1 MNAGSLAQLRPRRCR
16 HGIGLRRGFSLVEAV
31 VAAGIVALMLVASLN
46 LLTGAAR
53 SRAADSDRRT
63 ALMLADQLMAE
74 IQQQPY
80 KDESLTGLLFGPE
93 LGETGGTRAKFDDVD
108 DYDGFAEKPLLLKDG
123 SPLAGFEAWQRKVKV
138 KWVQPGGLAA
148 AVMDT
153 GLELIEVKVI
163 DPKGRETAVHALR
176 SSYTTADPPPAGTTA
191 MLWAGIELDVGTSP
205 TRHATLGVTM
215 LNRPPTP

>member
-1 MNAGSLAQLRPRRCR
+1 MGPRS
-16 HGIGLRRGFSLVEAV
+16 GFSLVEAV

-53 SRAADSDRRT
+53 TRAADSDRRT
-63 ALMLADQLMAE
+63 ALMLAGQLMAE

-93 LGETGGTRAKFDDVD
+93 LGETNGTRANFDDVD
-108 DYDGFAEKPLLLKDG
+108 DYDGLVEKPLQLKDG
-123 SPLAGFEAWQRKVKV
+123 SPLAGFDAWKRRVKV
-138 KWVQPGGLAA
+138 RWVQPSDLGTAA
-148 AVMDT
+148 LDT
-153 GLELIEVKVI
+153 GLELIEVKVT
-163 DPKGRETAVHALR
+163 DPKGRDTAVHALR
-176 SSYTTADPPPAGTTA
+176 SSYTTPDAPPSGTTA